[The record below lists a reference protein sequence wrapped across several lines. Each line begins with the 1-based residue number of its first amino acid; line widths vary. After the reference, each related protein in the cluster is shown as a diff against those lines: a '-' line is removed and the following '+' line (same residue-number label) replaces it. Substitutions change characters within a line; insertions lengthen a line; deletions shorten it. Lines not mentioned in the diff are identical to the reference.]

1 MLKLL
6 DIPKGWFAQFM
17 FRRALDTAARQ
28 MENQSYMQ
36 GRIRLTTFVFDIDR
50 ISTKQFCLQQEN

>member
-1 MLKLL
+1 MLTLL

-28 MENQSYMQ
+28 MENQAYMQ
-36 GRIRLTTFVFDIDR
+36 GRIILTI
-50 ISTKQFCLQQEN
+50 LH